1 MHYLKRLDP
10 LWGEHWLQALRKP
23 SLPSLREGLVR
34 EEIIVLDFAELLS
47 KKFNPKIFK

>member
-1 MHYLKRLDP
+1 MHYLKRLDH
-10 LWGEHWLQALRKP
+10 LWGEHWLQVLRKLD
-23 SLPSLREGLVR
+23 LPSPREDLVR